1 VIRQREDVYRV
12 IKAFAVK
19 GERIGPEATRFLQ
32 CLVKEFERN
41 GVKLSQS
48 KRKEM
53 ETLKCHIDELNLKY
67 LQNLNDFTQFLL
79 LNEDE
84 LAGMPF
90 EFLKDLEKAEGK
102 LKVPLTSYHV
112 TPILEHCKVGST
124 RKQVAVA
131 YGQKGGKDNL
141 GILENLVQLRHKFA
155 RLLGYAN
162 YADFAIEPRMPRTSR
177 KVLEFLEE
185 ISEQLSDIANRE
197 LSILK
202 DLKMKEEGNAQ
213 VGMEDLLYYI
223 KRAEE
228 FKVDLDIGE
237 IKQYF
242 PVSLVISGM
251 LKMFQDL
258 FALRFDE
265 TKDAEVWHDTV
276 RVFSVWDASSSDLL
290 GYFFLIYFFSS
301 MKH

>member
-1 VIRQREDVYRV
+1 
-12 IKAFAVK
+12 
-19 GERIGPEATRFLQ
+19 LQ
-32 CLVKEFERN
+32 
-41 GVKLSQS
+41 
-48 KRKEM
+48 
-53 ETLKCHIDELNLKY
+53 
-67 LQNLNDFTQFLL
+67 
-79 LNEDE
+79 
-84 LAGMPF
+84 
-90 EFLKDLEKAEGK
+90 
-102 LKVPLTSYHV
+102 
-112 TPILEHCKVGST
+112 
-124 RKQVAVA
+124 
-131 YGQKGGKDNL
+131 
-141 GILENLVQLRHKFA
+141 
-155 RLLGYAN
+155 
-162 YADFAIEPRMPRTSR
+162 
-177 KVLEFLEE
+177 VLEFLEE

-290 GYFFLIYFFSS
+290 GYFFLDIFARFVQLHASKALMIFKVS
-301 MKH
+301 